1 MSENPARHLSEA
13 DAIAAHPI
21 LDNVGDLARL
31 LSQLPPDMALTLD
44 QHVRA
49 DPAEPAEMYTV
60 TPRLVGMADDE
71 TAQTVPG
78 LQLGTVYV
86 PAEGDE
92 NAQAAAA
99 VRGDLLPENL
109 LARAGARILDGRDLQ
124 AGLKDLTGLL
134 QEVGL
139 LLGEGAK
146 WLSRDDP
153 AMTSLQV
160 EADRIQH
167 AAARI
172 TQLADTV
179 ESPEW

>member
-1 MSENPARHLSEA
+1 MTVHEHGDRLAA
-13 DAIAAHPI
+13 AIAAHPV
-21 LDNVGDLARL
+21 LDTVGDLVRL

-49 DPAEPAEMYTV
+49 DPAEPTEVYTI
-60 TPRLVGMADDE
+60 TPRLVGLVDEE

-86 PAEGDE
+86 PADGDDG
-92 NAQAAAA
+92 AQAAAA
-99 VRGDLLPENL
+99 ARRDLLPENA
-109 LARAGARILDGRDLQ
+109 LARAGARILDGRELP
-124 AGLKDLTGLL
+124 AGLKDLTGVL
-134 QEVGL
+134 QDVGL

-146 WLSRDDP
+146 WLSQDDP

-160 EADRIQH
+160 EADRLGH

-172 TQLADTV
+172 AQLADMV
-179 ESPEW
+179 EAPEW